1 MNKPGTTGR
10 RGFLKTAALGGG
22 MGPLAAAQQE
32 RRSLQET
39 RQADRTDSLEVKT
52 RLLLEAARGRD
63 YRLARALAASV
74 KDTLRFA
81 EQEDASPGA
90 PVLGVDTFGLVA
102 ELPEAWRRWA
112 RGWKYYKVL
121 ALEETAGLARS
132 AEPVEVWLAFRAG
145 QCDSL
150 EREIRVARLEEPGGA
165 LREVPCQVSE
175 EVRRGA
181 LRCCRVLFLADA
193 APRAISRWLVFF
205 GNPDAELTAYPSELT
220 ATGEGYGLD
229 IENHHFAAS
238 LSRQTGQLERLKLK
252 REHGMEFFSGGE
264 GHGEPPGIDWAH
276 DYVGSNNFQK
286 FRITNWAECP
296 DYEVIRGP
304 LCVTVRRWGFPHS
317 PLHPLFT
324 PSRIHMFV
332 EYRFYAGAPY
342 FIKEG
347 SMQVIQDL
355 EITYLRDDEWVFSGY
370 SFTDT
375 VWMGADGKLRTGPVE
390 AGAENDLW
398 AVGFFNRVS
407 RDAFIGLFLKH
418 EAEGI
423 PGLTHTGAP
432 MLHYRWHGAVW
443 SRALFQN
450 ARLAAGG
457 SLRQKNA
464 YLVAPFPELGGAAM
478 VEGWRNRLLHPLAPG
493 PGRLPG
499 GAATASGTLA
509 RPGEA
514 GDSPIDKRALW
525 RALADCKDEQ
535 LYTANVSM
543 VDLGLIRDIRVRGEV
558 VHVVMTMP
566 NRGRSR
572 PGYFAWGSGGN
583 STPVRDRLLKVP
595 GVRQVVVEN
604 VWTPAWTSNR
614 LTAAGR
620 RALGLET
627 A

>member
-1 MNKPGTTGR
+1 MRGHMKQQGTTGR
-10 RGFLKTAALGGG
+10 RGFLKTAALAGAL
-22 MGPLAAAQQE
+22 PAASGE
-32 RRSLQET
+32 PGSLKET
-39 RQADRTDSLEVKT
+39 RYADRTDSVEEKT
-52 RLLLEAARGRD
+52 RLLLAAVRKRD
-63 YRLARALAASV
+63 YRLARALTASM
-74 KDTLRFA
+74 KETLLFEERENAPPA
-81 EQEDASPGA
+81 EPVISADA
-90 PVLGVDTFGLVA
+90 FGLV
-102 ELPEAWRRWA
+102 EVLPQAWRTWA
-112 RGWKYYKVL
+112 RGWKYFKTL
-121 ALEETAGLARS
+121 SLDETESLDRRQ
-132 AEPVEVWLAFRAG
+132 EPVEVGLAFRAD

-150 EREIRVARLEEPGGA
+150 EREIRVARVVEPGGA
-165 LREVPCQVSE
+165 LHEVPCQVSE
-175 EVRRGA
+175 EMRRGA
-181 LRCCRVLFLADA
+181 LRYCRVLFLADA
-193 APRAISRWLVFF
+193 APRARGAWLIFY
-205 GNPDAELTAYPSELT
+205 GNPDAELTAYPSDLS
-220 ATGEGYGLD
+220 AAGEGCGLD
-229 IENHHFAAS
+229 IENDYFVAT
-238 LSRQTGQLERLKLK
+238 LSRQMGQLERLKLK

-286 FRITNWAECP
+286 FRITNWAQCP

-324 PSRIHMFV
+324 PSRLHMFV

-347 SMQVIQDL
+347 YMQVIKDL
-355 EITYLRDDEWVFSGY
+355 EITYMRDDEWVFSGY

-375 VWMGADGKLRTGPVE
+375 VWMGADGKLRIGPV
-390 AGAENDLW
+390 AKGAENDLW
-398 AVGFFNRVS
+398 AVGYFNRVS

-423 PGLTHTGAP
+423 AGLTHTGAP
-432 MLHYRWHGAVW
+432 TLHYRWHGPVW
-443 SRALFQN
+443 SRALLQN
-450 ARLAAGG
+450 SRLNAGG
-457 SLRQKNA
+457 VLRQKNA
-464 YLVAPFPELGGAAM
+464 YLVSPFPETGGAAA
-478 VEGWRNRLLHPLAPG
+478 VEGWRNRLLQPLAAA

-499 GAATASGTLA
+499 GNATANGTLA

-525 RALADCKDEQ
+525 QALGDCKDEQ

-543 VDLGLIRDIRVRGEV
+543 VDLGLIRDIRVRGDI

-583 STPVRDRLLKVP
+583 SAPVRDRLLKVP
-595 GVRQVVVEN
+595 GVRKVVVEN

-614 LTAAGR
+614 LTDAGR
-620 RALGLET
+620 RALGLE
-627 A
+627 